1 MTGLGRRVP
10 HAVVAPLVVAGC
22 LRLLFAFADNV
33 VGPDEAAYLATGKN
47 IWEGRGI
54 VYLGQPQLHFPALLP
69 IVLGA
74 LAKVTPEPHHATV
87 IVTFVTSVAL
97 VAVLGALAWRVAGR
111 GAGILTLWIAALS
124 PGLSV
129 IVTRGAGGSEAPYAL
144 LVFAAA
150 LVAVGSGRWN
160 DPPSLVRS
168 FVVGL
173 LVGAAYLVR
182 PEGIAIAAVFGVIL
196 AIRAIGGRLRRDAFT
211 LANAKR
217 VLALGLACGAG
228 LLVLVSPYVGFLH
241 SHSGKW
247 ELTAKS
253 VDVNIEAW
261 RDVAENDRVGRDT
274 HLYKLSQ
281 DGLST
286 RQKQYALSALAR
298 EHPKAYLGIVAENI
312 RQFYKSLLSPNTT
325 LMPGWRL
332 IALPLL
338 PFAFFALWRH
348 RSRAPVIALTG
359 ILGLALITVLG
370 FFVLNRYLPPV
381 IAAFAVLAGIG
392 LGDLSLK
399 RQRLW
404 VAIGLVASVC
414 SLLTYFEGP
423 HGPQFVRERPDLQ
436 VATRW
441 MRGRIEPK
449 AIVMTRSTALPY
461 YLPSNR
467 LLVPPVT
474 DVARLYRYAN
484 HHGVKYFLFDPTTQ
498 LLRPD
503 LSPLLDGNDHSAEG
517 FTTLHTLQVEGRTTV
532 IFELV
537 SLPDS

>member
-1 MTGLGRRVP
+1 MTVRRRVP
-10 HAVVAPLVVAGC
+10 DAVVAPLVVAVL
-22 LRLLFAFADNV
+22 LRGLFAIADNV

-47 IWEGRGI
+47 IWAGRGI
-54 VYLGQPQLHFPALLP
+54 VYLGQPQLHFPPLLP
-69 IVLGA
+69 VVLGA

-87 IVTFVTSVAL
+87 ILTFLTSVAL
-97 VAVLGALAWRVAGR
+97 VAVLGALAWRVAGER
-111 GAGILTLWIAALS
+111 AGVLVLWIAALS

-129 IVTRGAGGSEAPYAL
+129 IVTRGAGGSEAPYAF

-150 LVAVGSGRWN
+150 LVTVGSGRWD
-160 DPPSLVRS
+160 DPPSVRRS
-168 FVVGL
+168 FAVGL

-182 PEGIAIAAVFGVIL
+182 PEGVAIIAVFGVIL
-196 AIRAIGGRLRRDAFT
+196 ALRAVGGRVGRATFT
-211 LANAKR
+211 LEHVRRVA
-217 VLALGLACGAG
+217 VLALTCAAG
-228 LLVLVSPYVGFLH
+228 LLVFVAPYVGFLH

-253 VDVNIEAW
+253 VDVDIQAW
-261 RDVAENDRVGRDT
+261 RDVAENDRIGRDT
-274 HLYKLSQ
+274 HLYKLSAN
-281 DGLST
+281 GLST
-286 RQKQYALSALAR
+286 HQKTYALSALAR
-298 EHPKAYLGIVAENI
+298 AHPKQYLGVVGENL
-312 RQFYKSLLSPNTT
+312 RQFYKSLISPNIT

-338 PFAFFALWRH
+338 PFAFIALWRH
-348 RSRAPVIALTG
+348 RSRSTVVAVTG
-359 ILGLALITVLG
+359 ILGLSLVTVLA

-381 IAAFAVLAGIG
+381 VAALALLSGIG
-392 LGDLSLK
+392 LADLAPK
-399 RQRLW
+399 RRTLW
-404 VAIGLVASVC
+404 VAIGVVASVC
-414 SLLTYFEGP
+414 SVLTYFEGA

-441 MRGRIEPK
+441 MRGRIDAK

-474 DVARLYRYAN
+474 DVPRLYRYAA

-503 LSPLLDGNDHSAEG
+503 LAALADGGDHSSEG
-517 FTTLHTLQVEGRTTV
+517 FKTLHMVRVEDRTTF

-537 SLPDS
+537 PRPAP